1 MAKKKNKST
10 GVRKTLIILCVVL
23 GIILAALIAG
33 TIYAEFLLGKVN
45 YIDPDATAP
54 TLSQE
59 QIDELYKPDET
70 EAVEPDATEAEANAD
85 EETAETEPVE
95 MVPEETEPEFT
106 LPVLQVNSD
115 NIKTFLLVGSDDGG
129 YRSKSSTPRTDSMIL
144 CIFNKTQKQITL
156 LSLSRDLYVK
166 IPGYKDNRINTAFS
180 LGGTELLKKTIEKNY
195 GIVVDGSAIIDL
207 GNFEDLIDYVGGV
220 EVELTKKEADYINSG
235 YGPVKVGMNTLNGIN
250 ALLYSRYRGSGAGE
264 IDRTGRQR
272 FVLSQMIDKYKNL
285 SKGELLGVLDDVLPL
300 VTTDMSKGDIL
311 GHFLNFFP
319 MLAEAEIVSTRIP
332 IDGGYYLTMKDGM
345 SVIVARKQ
353 ETKEVIDSIFT
364 E

>member
-1 MAKKKNKST
+1 MAKKKNRST
-10 GVRKTLIILCVVL
+10 GVRKTLIVLCVVL

-45 YIDPDATAP
+45 YIDSDAAAP

-70 EAVEPDATEAEANAD
+70 EAVEETEAAG
-85 EETAETEPVE
+85 AEIAENEPAAAE
-95 MVPEETEPEFT
+95 PEETEPEFT
-106 LPVLQVNSD
+106 LPTLQVNSD

-144 CIFNKTQKQITL
+144 CVFNKTQKQITL

-166 IPGYKDNRINTAFS
+166 IPGYKDNRINVAYS

-195 GIVVDGSAIIDL
+195 GIQVDGSAVIDL
-207 GNFEDLIDYVGGV
+207 GNFENLIDYVGGV
-220 EVELTKKEADYINSG
+220 EVELTSKEASYINESIKAK
-235 YGPVKVGMNTLNGIN
+235 VKVGENTLNGAQ
-250 ALLYSRYRGSGAGE
+250 ALLYSRFRGSGAGE

-272 FVLSQMIDKYKNL
+272 FVLSQVIDKYKNL
-285 SKGELLGVLDDVLPL
+285 SKGELLGVMDDVLPL
-300 VTTDMSKGDIL
+300 VTTDMSKGDML

-319 MLAEAEIVSTRIP
+319 MLAEAEMVSTRIP
-332 IDGGYYLTMKDGM
+332 IDGGYYLAMRDGM
-345 SVIVARKQ
+345 SVIVARKN
-353 ETKEVIDSIFT
+353 ETKEVIDSIYA

>member
-10 GVRKTLIILCVVL
+10 LTRKTLITLCVVL
-23 GIILAALIAG
+23 GIILAVLVAG

-45 YIDPDATAP
+45 YIDPDAVAP

-70 EAVEPDATEAEANAD
+70 EAPENGEDAA
-85 EETAETEPVE
+85 TEPVE
-95 MVPEETEPEFT
+95 TVPEETEPEFT
-106 LPVLQVNSD
+106 LPVIQVNPD

-129 YRSKSSTPRTDSMIL
+129 YRAESSTPRTDSMIL
-144 CIFNKTQKQITL
+144 VVFNKEQKKITL

-180 LGGTELLKKTIEKNY
+180 LGGVALLKQTIEKNY
-195 GIVVDGSAIIDL
+195 GITVNGSAMINL
-207 GNFEDLIDYVGGV
+207 GNFENLIDYVGGI
-220 EVELTKKEADYINSG
+220 EVELTQKEANYINYSLG
-235 YGPVKVGMNTLNGIN
+235 TKLKQGSHMLNGME
-250 ALLYSRYRGSGAGE
+250 ALLYSRFRGSGAGE

-272 FVLSQMIDKYKNL
+272 FVLSQVMDKYKNL
-285 SKGELLGVLDDVLPL
+285 SKAELLGVMDDVLPL
-300 VTTDMSKGDIL
+300 ITTDMSKEEIL

-332 IDGGYYLTMKDGM
+332 VDGGYYLAMKDGM

-353 ETKEVIDSIFT
+353 QTKDTIDAIFA